1 MDKAAWYRLDNVGKF
16 YSAQAGDPKQ
26 TVFRISAVMRREV
39 RPDVLQQALE
49 ATVGQLPS
57 FNVVLRSGLFWRYL
71 QQAPEVPQVQP
82 ENQPVCFGLHAGRKS
97 VLYRVSYFRDRI
109 NLEMSHMIADGRGAL
124 AFLKTLLE
132 FYAELLRHEAP
143 SPEALA
149 MLEEQG
155 GGNTAQEAEDSFS
168 RYFDKSKAG
177 ATPSTRPYR
186 LAGWR
191 NEANPT
197 FMEVHLPVAG
207 VVAAAKGMGVSVTSF
222 LVAALVQALRAGM
235 STGAENR
242 PITMDVPVDLRSVY
256 GSETLRNFF
265 GLAFISC
272 SPQLATGPLD
282 AIARDVQRQLTDAT
296 IPANLAR
303 RMNQMVKLEKNPVV
317 RWVPSFV
324 KDAALALGDWKA
336 RREVTCTFSNLGRV
350 VLPPAA
356 AAEVRSIGCLT
367 STRGLN
373 FLAVSCEDDLTLG
386 IASVYLLHEVPCR
399 LVRILAAQGLEA
411 RLCVAKDAAEVDAD
425 LAQASLELR
434 LRHQTWEEAMA
445 VPQLDC
451 PAPGAASA
459 ATAAAPSIAPPACGL
474 AAASK
479 ADDAPSP
486 ALGTTA
492 APAPAP
498 VAELGPYFRQAHGPG
513 GKKPQNS
520 EHPEA
525 KAPEI
530 PSSPAPVAELGPYF
544 RQRSSPVSVQ
554 GSASAAAL
562 APKAAAGEG
571 APDVAL

>member
-1 MDKAAWYRLDNVGKF
+1 M
-16 YSAQAGDPKQ
+16 
-26 TVFRISAVMRREV
+26 
-39 RPDVLQQALE
+39 
-49 ATVGQLPS
+49 
-57 FNVVLRSGLFWRYL
+57 
-71 QQAPEVPQVQP
+71 
-82 ENQPVCFGLHAGRKS
+82 
-97 VLYRVSYFRDRI
+97 
-109 NLEMSHMIADGRGAL
+109 
-124 AFLKTLLE
+124 
-132 FYAELLRHEAP
+132 
-143 SPEALA
+143 
-149 MLEEQG
+149 
-155 GGNTAQEAEDSFS
+155 
-168 RYFDKSKAG
+168 
-177 ATPSTRPYR
+177 
-186 LAGWR
+186 
-191 NEANPT
+191 
-197 FMEVHLPVAG
+197 
-207 VVAAAKGMGVSVTSF
+207 
-222 LVAALVQALRAGM
+222 
-235 STGAENR
+235 
-242 PITMDVPVDLRSVY
+242 
-256 GSETLRNFF
+256 
-265 GLAFISC
+265 
-272 SPQLATGPLD
+272 
-282 AIARDVQRQLTDAT
+282 QRQLTDAT

-459 ATAAAPSIAPPACGL
+459 ATAAAAPAPVATAAPAS
-474 AAASK
+474 AVA
-479 ADDAPSP
+479 P
-486 ALGTTA
+486 ALGTTV
-492 APAPAP
+492 APA
-498 VAELGPYFRQAHGPG
+498 
-513 GKKPQNS
+513 
-520 EHPEA
+520 
-525 KAPEI
+525 
-530 PSSPAPVAELGPYF
+530 PAPVAELGPYF
-544 RQRSSPVSVQ
+544 RQRSSPASVQ

>member
-1 MDKAAWYRLDNVGKF
+1 MDKVAWYRLDNVGKF

-155 GGNTAQEAEDSFS
+155 GGNTTQEAEDSFS

-207 VVAAAKGMGVSVTSF
+207 VVAAAKRMGVSVTSF

-373 FLAVSCEDDLTLG
+373 FLAVSCEDDLTL
-386 IASVYLLHEVPCR
+386 ASRRCICCTRCR
-399 LVRILAAQGLEA
+399 ADWCAFWRRRGWRRACAWRRTPPKWMPIWPKLVWSCAFAI
-411 RLCVAKDAAEVDAD
+411 K
-425 LAQASLELR
+425 
-434 LRHQTWEEAMA
+434 
-445 VPQLDC
+445 
-451 PAPGAASA
+451 PGKRPWPSRS
-459 ATAAAPSIAPPACGL
+459 SIAPPPAPLLLRLLPPPPPLSRLPPPPPPWPPSRPLPAGSPPRPKPMMPPASPPAPLSPPPL
-474 AAASK
+474 AWPLPP
-479 ADDAPSP
+479 PSP
-486 ALGTTA
+486 L
-492 APAPAP
+492 PRFPP
-498 VAELGPYFRQAHGPG
+498 PPPPPWR
-513 GKKPQNS
+513 
-520 EHPEA
+520 
-525 KAPEI
+525 
-530 PSSPAPVAELGPYF
+530 
-544 RQRSSPVSVQ
+544 
-554 GSASAAAL
+554 
-562 APKAAAGEG
+562 
-571 APDVAL
+571 D

>member
-1 MDKAAWYRLDNVGKF
+1 MTGV
-16 YSAQAGDPKQ
+16 Q
-26 TVFRISAVMRREV
+26 TCALPIS
-39 RPDVLQQALE
+39 
-49 ATVGQLPS
+49 
-57 FNVVLRSGLFWRYL
+57 
-71 QQAPEVPQVQP
+71 
-82 ENQPVCFGLHAGRKS
+82 
-97 VLYRVSYFRDRI
+97 
-109 NLEMSHMIADGRGAL
+109 
-124 AFLKTLLE
+124 
-132 FYAELLRHEAP
+132 
-143 SPEALA
+143 
-149 MLEEQG
+149 
-155 GGNTAQEAEDSFS
+155 
-168 RYFDKSKAG
+168 
-177 ATPSTRPYR
+177 
-186 LAGWR
+186 
-191 NEANPT
+191 
-197 FMEVHLPVAG
+197 
-207 VVAAAKGMGVSVTSF
+207 
-222 LVAALVQALRAGM
+222 
-235 STGAENR
+235 
-242 PITMDVPVDLRSVY
+242 
-256 GSETLRNFF
+256 
-265 GLAFISC
+265 
-272 SPQLATGPLD
+272 
-282 AIARDVQRQLTDAT
+282 
-296 IPANLAR
+296 
-303 RMNQMVKLEKNPVV
+303 
-317 RWVPSFV
+317 
-324 KDAALALGDWKA
+324 ALALGDWKA

-411 RLCVAKDAAEVDAD
+411 RLCVAKDATEVDAD

-459 ATAAAPSIAPPACGL
+459 ATAAAP
-474 AAASK
+474 AS
-479 ADDAPSP
+479 AV
-486 ALGTTA
+486 

-498 VAELGPYFRQAHGPG
+498 MAELGPYFRQAHGPG

-525 KAPEI
+525 KAPET

-544 RQRSSPVSVQ
+544 RQRSSPASVQ